1 MEDDAERQEAI
12 FDRNRVPKKL
22 SVEGIITIALDVA
35 PSGECVLAAS
45 ALSSCFA
52 STRAKTSHVAMCS
65 SSSMAKAPGFTLERA

>member
-1 MEDDAERQEAI
+1 MENDAERQEAI

-45 ALSSCFA
+45 TLFSCFA
-52 STRAKTSHVAMCS
+52 TTRAKTSHVAMCS
-65 SSSMAKAPGFTLERA
+65 TSSMAKAPGFTLERA